1 MSGDPGTTMGT
12 TPGVTNIKLETKNIN
27 PARDFMQKNQY
38 TLILNHVPKKV
49 NEYVNNEYIL
59 SVCLYVT
66 RYVEHSHSLLWDAA
80 IIRYNCRSITNLTDD
95 IGVLLGSIHTRTPCN
110 KF

>member
-27 PARDFMQKNQY
+27 HARDFMQKNRY
-38 TLILNHVPKKV
+38 ILILNQVPKI

-59 SVCLYVT
+59 SVCLYFT

-80 IIRYNCRSITNLTDD
+80 KIRYNCRSITNLTDD
-95 IGVLLGSIHTRTPCN
+95 VGVLLGFICTRTPCN